1 MALISL
7 KCPSCGADIELD
19 ESREFGFC
27 TYCGTKIMQEKQI
40 IELKGRVEVEGV
52 STSDKILERAYILVE
67 DRKYSEAEIYFDK
80 VLELNPKCADAY
92 WGKMLCEY
100 SISDAE
106 EAESKG
112 FDITKSNNYKRA
124 VMYADEKQKEE
135 YAEYGRK
142 AATAYDINVK
152 NTEKTQI
159 KKKLIL
165 TASTV
170 LFAVLPIVAF
180 ITHMTGT
187 SETSG
192 GGRRFLI
199 FVVSAVWIISC
210 FVKKKLKKELNLQS
224 VKGKSGASIWIVTG
238 CLITACTLFMPFPNS
253 SQEVPD
259 NSAVTASTTI
269 EETTE
274 APIEIT
280 VGQLIKA
287 YDDNEINAN
296 NKYKGKILHLTG
308 YVDDISQSDGLFSE
322 SFYVYLDN
330 GEKNSYDYVM
340 CSLSESGAEKAAKLK
355 KGDKITIE
363 GECDGISVTSV
374 GLSNCDIIE

>member
-1 MALISL
+1 MALVSL

-27 TYCGTKIMQEKQI
+27 TYCGTKIIQEKQI
-40 IELKGRVEVEGV
+40 VELKGKVEIEGV
-52 STSDKILERAYILVE
+52 STSAQILERAYILVE
-67 DRKYSEAEIYFDK
+67 DRKYSEAEVYFDK
-80 VLELNPKCADAY
+80 VLELNPKCSEGY

-100 SISDAE
+100 RVSDAE

-112 FDITKSNNYKRA
+112 FDITKSNNYNRA
-124 VMYADEKQKEE
+124 VMYADERQKEE
-135 YAEYGRK
+135 YTEYGKK
-142 AATAYDINVK
+142 AATAYAVNEKNAVK
-152 NTEKTQI
+152 AQR
-159 KKKLIL
+159 KKLLIFELSKLFFAIL
-165 TASTV
+165 PVA
-170 LFAVLPIVAF
+170 AF
-180 ITHMTGT
+180 IIHMTGT

-192 GGRRFLI
+192 GGRRFFI
-199 FVVSAVWIISC
+199 FIVAAIWVISY
-210 FVKKKLKKELNLQS
+210 FARKKLNRELNPQS
-224 VKGKSGASIWIVTG
+224 ANKKSNASIWCVIGGFFVV
-238 CLITACTLFMPFPNS
+238 CSLLMPFGT
-253 SQEVPD
+253 
-259 NSAVTASTTI
+259 TADQTAANTTTTTMV
-269 EETTE
+269 ETTE

-280 VGQLIKA
+280 AAQLIKA
-287 YDDNEINAN
+287 YEDNEINAN
-296 NKYKGKILHLTG
+296 NKFKGKILHLTG

-374 GLSNCDIIE
+374 YLSNCDIVD